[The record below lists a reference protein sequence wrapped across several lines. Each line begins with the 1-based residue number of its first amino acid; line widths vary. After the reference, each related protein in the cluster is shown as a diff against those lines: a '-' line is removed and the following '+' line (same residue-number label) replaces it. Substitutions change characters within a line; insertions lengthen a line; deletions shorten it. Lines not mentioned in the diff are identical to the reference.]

1 MKKLDQFVLKSFVGP
16 FLAILGIVI
25 FILVLQFLWLYID
38 ELVGKGLEFK
48 VILEFLMWGSCQVL
62 PLAIPLATLLSSMM
76 TLGDMG
82 EKFEL
87 TAIKASGISLARI
100 LVPMTLVGI
109 LITIGAFY
117 IGDRLVPYSINQ
129 IYTMRDDIGR
139 TKSEIKIPTG
149 TFYDGIEGYILRV
162 ENRDKKT
169 GMMYNIQVYDHST
182 DKGNT
187 RITVADS
194 GIIKMSKSKDYLTF
208 LLYNG
213 TNYQEKNT
221 RKYRDTTLSLQ
232 RIQFYE
238 QEMVIPL
245 ENYAFHHSDSARY
258 GEQVKSMNLASLQHG
273 HDSLVNLVNLG
284 TEKHVREFNAQNGL
298 SYKSQLDTS
307 WREKATAVLAPLEIP
322 ASTSLTNRQHYYERA
337 AETARQY
344 ETHLRSQTMES
355 YEYTQ
360 LIHRT
365 DVEIWKKY
373 AQALAC
379 LLLFFIGAPIGAIL
393 KKGGLGTPA
402 ILSLLFFV
410 LYWVIDITGERLA
423 NNGSTTAFMGKFIS
437 AFVLAPIGVFLTT
450 KAIQDSSIFNVDGLK
465 RGIRKVK
472 SQIFRMFRKTRIVY
486 MGTPEFSVA
495 PLDALR
501 KSGYKIVGVVT
512 VPDKPSGRG
521 LKMNESAVKKYA
533 VANDLP
539 LLQPEK
545 LKDEAFLKDLAAWKA
560 DLFVVVGFRML
571 PEVVWAMPKLGTF
584 NLHAALLPQYR
595 GAAPINWAV
604 INGEN
609 ITGVTTFMIDK
620 KIDTGGI
627 ILRSECRVE
636 PTDTAGS
643 LHDKL
648 MVLGSQL
655 VVETVEGIIQN
666 NVELRV
672 QRSFIQGAELLKPAP
687 KLTRELQ
694 HICWD
699 DTTRHIYNLIRG
711 LSPYPGAFTEL
722 VPLSEGETL
731 SGALPS
737 VSSFAPRESEQAPFH
752 SACRRFARTGSRSDA
767 EERVSP
773 SAEPVSSEKDTPSVA
788 KKEVDAPSGVSF
800 SDAIQLKV
808 FFGEMRYDLP
818 KAAPGTV
825 LSDGKTY
832 FAVATQD
839 GAIAITDLQLSGK
852 KRMDVKSFLLGFR
865 NPTAWT
871 TTPGTSKAEIAK
883 AAPEED
889 A

>member
-1 MKKLDQFVLKSFVGP
+1 MKKLDQFLLKSFVGP
-16 FLAILGIVI
+16 FFAILAIVT
-25 FILVLQFLWLYID
+25 FILVMQFLWLYID

-48 VILEFLMWGSCQVL
+48 VIMEFLMWGSCQTL

-87 TAIKASGISLARI
+87 TAMKASGISLIRI
-100 LVPMTLVGI
+100 LAPMIVVSI
-109 LITIGAFY
+109 LISIGAFY

-162 ENRDKKT
+162 EHRDKKT
-169 GMMYNIQVYDHST
+169 GMMYNIQVYDHT
-182 DKGNT
+182 VGKGNT

-194 GIIKMSKSKDYLTF
+194 GIIKMPKAKDYLTF
-208 LLYNG
+208 QLFEG
-213 TNYQEKNT
+213 VNYQEDNT
-221 RKYRDTTLSLQ
+221 RKYRDTTLALQ
-232 RIQFYE
+232 RIRFHN

-245 ENYAFHHSDSARY
+245 ENYKFQHSDSARFS
-258 GEQVKSMNLASLQHG
+258 EQVRSMGLTDLHHG
-273 HDSLVNLVNLG
+273 HDSLTNLVNEG
-284 TEKHVREFNAQNGL
+284 TLKHVQEFHRQTSVG
-298 SYKSQLDTS
+298 YRQQLDTA
-307 WREKATAVLAPLEIP
+307 WRTMEKPLMDPPSE
-322 ASTSLTNRQHYYERA
+322 SRWTSLEDKKRGLDQ
-337 AETARQY
+337 ARKYALQY
-344 ETHLRSQTMES
+344 ENMANGQILDSAD
-355 YEYTQ
+355 YTR

-365 DVEIWKKY
+365 DVEIWNKY
-373 AQALAC
+373 TKALVC
-379 LLLFFIGAPIGAIL
+379 FLLFFIGAPIGALI

-402 ILSLLFFV
+402 IISLLLFV
-410 LYWVIDITGERLA
+410 LYWVVDITGERLA
-423 NNGSTTAFMGKFIS
+423 NNGTTTAFVGKFIS
-437 AFVLAPIGVFLTT
+437 SFVLTPIGIWLTI
-450 KAIQDSSIFNVDGLK
+450 KAVKDASIFNMDL
-465 RGIRKVK
+465 VK
-472 SQIFRMFRKTRIVY
+472 SGYRKIKSKFFRMFRKTRIVY
-486 MGTPEFSVA
+486 MGTPEFSVG
-495 PLDALR
+495 PLDALI
-501 KSGYKIVGVVT
+501 KSGYHIVGVVT

-533 VANDLP
+533 LEHGLP

-545 LKDEAFLKDLAAWKA
+545 LKDEAFLRDLAAWKA

-636 PTDTAGS
+636 PADTAGT

-648 MVLGSQL
+648 MELGSQL
-655 VVETVEGIIQN
+655 VIETVEGLVQK

-672 QRSFIQGAELLKPAP
+672 QRSFIQGSELLKPAP

-694 HICWD
+694 HIDWN
-699 DTTRHIYNLIRG
+699 DTTRHVYNLIRG
-711 LSPYPGAFTEL
+711 LSPYPCAYTEL
-722 VPLSEGETL
+722 CHSERSE
-731 SGALPS
+731 
-737 VSSFAPRESEQAPFH
+737 ESP
-752 SACRRFARTGSRSDA
+752 
-767 EERVSP
+767 
-773 SAEPVSSEKDTPSVA
+773 
-788 KKEVDAPSGVSF
+788 
-800 SDAIQLKV
+800 IQLKV
-808 FFGEMRYDLP
+808 FFGEMRMDLHGE
-818 KAAPGTV
+818 PGTV

-852 KRMDVKSFLLGFR
+852 KRMDVKAFLLGFR
-865 NPTAWT
+865 NPASYVCTQ
-871 TTPGTSKAEIAK
+871 GTSKEEMAK
-883 AAPEED
+883 AAPKED
-889 A
+889 E